1 MAFLL
6 LSFIYV
12 RIFSLFQILYL
23 MKGEW
28 VMKRTAAILV
38 ISLIFCGSAFGGT
51 LSLKATWTANTES
64 DMKEYR
70 LYRTDGT
77 RTLVGTIPH
86 PTTLYNFSVTVPD
99 QSAGTLTFV
108 LTAVDTNN
116 NESLD
121 GTAAS
126 YNYSLDTT
134 PPSSPKNLSVTK

>member
-1 MAFLL
+1 
-6 LSFIYV
+6 
-12 RIFSLFQILYL
+12 
-23 MKGEW
+23 
-28 VMKRTAAILV
+28 MKRMTVVLV
-38 ISLIFCGSAFGGT
+38 TSLIFCGSAFGAS
-51 LSLKATWTANTES
+51 LSLKATWTGNTES

-116 NESLD
+116 NESTDSTVASYSYNLD
-121 GTAAS
+121 TAA
-126 YNYSLDTT
+126 
-134 PPSSPKNLSVTK
+134 PSSPKNLSVQK